1 MAGWRTIR
9 LPMPRRFRPVVT
21 VSPGPSGG
29 APRAPTPLAALLD
42 EAQSETARRAGA
54 AFTPSVWRAA
64 VGPRIAERT
73 RVGSLV
79 RGTLTIYAA
88 SSTWANELTFLTTDI
103 IARLRTAGV
112 DVHTLKFRI
121 KDLGAPPA
129 PQRARPSAPKTPA
142 KAPLP
147 PALLERLAR
156 VDDPELR
163 AAIAEAAAL
172 SFGARRA
179 ARK

>member
-1 MAGWRTIR
+1 
-9 LPMPRRFRPVVT
+9 MPRRFRPPAAT
-21 VSPGPSGG
+21 PLPKAPPG
-29 APRAPTPLAALLD
+29 PRAPTPLADLLD
-42 EAQSETARRAGA
+42 EAQTETARRAGA
-54 AFTPSVWRAA
+54 ALTPTTWRGA
-64 VGPRIAERT
+64 VGARIAERT

-103 IARLRTAGV
+103 IARLRSAGV

-121 KDLGAPPA
+121 KDLGAPPG
-129 PQRARPSAPKTPA
+129 PKTARVRPA
-142 KAPLP
+142 PVKAPLP
-147 PALLERLAR
+147 PELEQRLAL

-172 SFGARRA
+172 SLGAVNPRR
-179 ARK
+179 K

>member
-1 MAGWRTIR
+1 
-9 LPMPRRFRPVVT
+9 MPRRYRPPVAT
-21 VSPGPSGG
+21 VPSG
-29 APRAPTPLAALLD
+29 PRAPTPLADLLD
-42 EAQSETARRAGA
+42 EAQTETARRAGA
-54 AFTPSVWRAA
+54 AITPTTWRAA
-64 VGPRIAERT
+64 VGARIAERT

-88 SSTWANELTFLTTDI
+88 TSTWANELTFLTTDI
-103 IARLRTAGV
+103 IARLQSAGV
-112 DVHTLKFRI
+112 PVQALKFRI

-129 PQRARPSAPKTPA
+129 PSAARPSAPRAPA

-147 PALLERLAR
+147 RDLQERLAQ

-172 SFGARRA
+172 SLA
-179 ARK
+179 AQGRPKK

>member
-1 MAGWRTIR
+1 
-9 LPMPRRFRPVVT
+9 MPRRYRPPAAT
-21 VSPGPSGG
+21 VPSG
-29 APRAPTPLAALLD
+29 PRAPTPLADLLD
-42 EAQSETARRAGA
+42 EAQTETAKRAGA
-54 AFTPSVWRAA
+54 AITPTTWRAA

-103 IARLRTAGV
+103 IARLQAAGV
-112 DVHTLKFRI
+112 PVQALKFRI

-129 PQRARPSAPKTPA
+129 APRPTAPRAPA

-147 PALLERLAR
+147 RDLQERLAQ

-172 SFGARRA
+172 SLAA
-179 ARK
+179 QIARKK

>member
-1 MAGWRTIR
+1 
-9 LPMPRRFRPVVT
+9 MPRRFRPPRAT
-21 VSPGPSGG
+21 PPGPDTK
-29 APRAPTPLAALLD
+29 ARAPTPLAELLD
-42 EAQSETARRAGA
+42 DAQTETARRAGA
-54 AFTPSVWRAA
+54 AFTPTIWRTA
-64 VGPRIAERT
+64 VGARIADRT

-103 IARLRTAGV
+103 IARLRSADV

-121 KDLGAPPA
+121 KDLGLPPA
-129 PQRARPSAPKTPA
+129 PKTARQSTPRAPA

-147 PALLERLAR
+147 PDLVERLAR

-172 SFGARRA
+172 SLGARSTG
-179 ARK
+179 RK

>member
-1 MAGWRTIR
+1 MAGWTTIS
-9 LPMPRRFRPVVT
+9 LPMPRRFRPPAAT
-21 VSPGPSGG
+21 SPGHPTP
-29 APRAPTPLAALLD
+29 ARAPTPLAELLD
-42 EAQSETARRAGA
+42 DAQSETARRAGA
-54 AFTPSVWRAA
+54 AFTPSMWRAA
-64 VGPRIAERT
+64 VGARIADRT

-103 IARLRTAGV
+103 IARLRAAGV

-121 KDLGAPPA
+121 KDLGAPPDPKA
-129 PQRARPSAPKTPA
+129 ARKSTPKAPA

-147 PALLERLAR
+147 PELLERLAL

-172 SFGARRA
+172 SFGASGSE
-179 ARK
+179 RK

>member
-1 MAGWRTIR
+1 MTEWRTIR
-9 LPMPRRFRPVVT
+9 VPMPRRFRPPAAT
-21 VSPGPSGG
+21 SPGPHPE
-29 APRAPTPLAALLD
+29 AARAPTPLAELLD
-42 EAQSETARRAGA
+42 DAQSETARRAGA
-54 AFTPSVWRAA
+54 AFTPSLWRAA
-64 VGPRIAERT
+64 VGARIAERT

-103 IARLRTAGV
+103 VARLKAAGV

-121 KDLGAPPA
+121 KDLGAPPD
-129 PQRARPSAPKTPA
+129 PKTVRRSAPKAPA

-147 PALLERLAR
+147 PDLLERLAR

-172 SFGARRA
+172 SLGARGTE
-179 ARK
+179 RK

>member
-1 MAGWRTIR
+1 
-9 LPMPRRFRPVVT
+9 MPRRFRPPAAT
-21 VSPGPSGG
+21 SSGTQPS
-29 APRAPTPLAALLD
+29 AARAPTPLAHLLD
-42 EAQSETARRAGA
+42 DAQSETARRAGA
-54 AFTPSVWRAA
+54 AFTPSLWRAA
-64 VGPRIAERT
+64 VGARIAERT

-103 IARLRTAGV
+103 IARLKAAGV
-112 DVHTLKFRI
+112 GVHALKFRI
-121 KDLGAPPA
+121 KDLGAPPG
-129 PQRARPSAPKTPA
+129 PKPARQSAPRAPA

-147 PALLERLAR
+147 PELLDRLDQ

-172 SFGARRA
+172 SLGARSTE
-179 ARK
+179 RK